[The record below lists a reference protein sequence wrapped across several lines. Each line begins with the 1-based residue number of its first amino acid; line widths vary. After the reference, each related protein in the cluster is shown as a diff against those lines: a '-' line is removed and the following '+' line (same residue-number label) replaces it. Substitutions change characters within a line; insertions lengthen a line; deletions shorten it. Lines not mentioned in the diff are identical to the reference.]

1 MDQIYLSVIIPAYNE
16 EKKIGNILLAIDR
29 YLSKHNFSY
38 EIIVVNDGSKDKTAE
53 IVNKFKELVK
63 NVHLIDNSE
72 NHGKGYVVRQGM
84 LAAKG
89 QYRLFTDADDS
100 VSIEHIEKAWPFL
113 KQGCDIV
120 IGSRDK
126 KDAKGAS
133 QTVPQSLFKRLLG
146 NFGNMLIQIV
156 AVWGIWDTQCG
167 FKVVTAAVAEDIF
180 SRALIDR
187 WGFDIEML
195 ALGKRLGY
203 KIAKIPVY
211 WINRVESR
219 VTLSGYLKT
228 FVELFKIKY
237 YLIIGKYHLKD
248 KRYGNQEN

>member
-1 MDQIYLSVIIPAYNE
+1 MNQIYLSVVIPAYNE
-16 EKKIGNILLAIDR
+16 EKAIGNTLLAIDR

-53 IVNKFKELVK
+53 IANKFKKLVK
-63 NVHLIDNSE
+63 NIHLINNSE

-89 QYRLFTDADDS
+89 QYRLFMDADNS
-100 VSIEHIEKAWPFL
+100 TSIEHLEKAWSFL
-113 KQGCDIV
+113 KQGYDIV

-126 KDAKGAS
+126 KDAVGAS
-133 QTVPQSLFKRLLG
+133 QAVLQSFFKRWLG
-146 NFGNMLIQIV
+146 NLGNVLIQIV
-156 AVWGIWDTQCG
+156 AVWGVWDTQCG
-167 FKVVTAAVAEDIF
+167 FKITTAVATEDIF
-180 SRALIDR
+180 NRALIDR

-203 KIAKIPVY
+203 KIAKIPVH
-211 WINRVESR
+211 WINRAESR
-219 VTLSGYLKT
+219 VTLGGYLKT

-237 YLIIGKYHLKD
+237 NLIIGKYHL
-248 KRYGNQEN
+248 ENK